1 MPQKKNIRELVTPL
15 ENYPHLPY
23 WATLKEAL
31 IQLGSALED
40 GINTVLVFNEAYK
53 LIGILTPNDILRGI
67 EPGFGRRFKEQTEF
81 WSELLSTATNERL
94 MKPVKGFM
102 SPARMAIDAEDSIF
116 KALHIMVSEKQSLL
130 AIQEQGKIIGV
141 LKLDDVFRK
150 IVDLLLNKNS

>member
-1 MPQKKNIRELVTPL
+1 MQQKKNIKELVTPL

-31 IQLGSALED
+31 VQLGSALED

-67 EPGFGRRFKEQTEF
+67 EPTFDHRFKERAEF
-81 WSELLSTATNERL
+81 WSDLLSAATNER
-94 MKPVKGFM
+94 MMESVKRFM
-102 SPARMAIDAEDSIF
+102 SPARMAIDAEDSLF
-116 KALHIMVSEKQSLL
+116 KALHIMVSEKQPLL

-141 LKLDDVFRK
+141 LKLENVFRE
-150 IVDLLLNKNS
+150 IVELLLNKK

>member
-1 MPQKKNIRELVTPL
+1 MQPKKTIKELVTPL

-53 LIGILTPNDILRGI
+53 LIGILTPSDILRGI
-67 EPGFGRRFKEQTEF
+67 EPTFGHRFKERVEF
-81 WSELLSTATNERL
+81 WSDLLSPATNER
-94 MKPVKGFM
+94 MMETVKTFM
-102 SPARMAIDAEDSIF
+102 SPARTAIDAEDSLF
-116 KALHIMVSEKQSLL
+116 KALHIMVSENQPLL

-141 LKLDDVFRK
+141 LKLDDVFRE
-150 IVDLLLNKNS
+150 IVEQLINKK